1 MISTYINL
9 YQHTIKDI
17 MWERSRARN
26 RKTLL
31 LFLYVTTLTVY
42 YTHDMNKKIKK
53 WTKKI
58 RKIQKIPKKKKT
70 GSEKTRQKKFYSKNK
85 VYKNILPMCRILQ
98 IIFHPCYAC
107 YKNQKNTRNKHSVSY
122 NQKKQRIK
130 SQKITFKPK
139 QHI

>member
-1 MISTYINL
+1 
-9 YQHTIKDI
+9 
-17 MWERSRARN
+17 
-26 RKTLL
+26 
-31 LFLYVTTLTVY
+31 
-42 YTHDMNKKIKK
+42 MNKKN
-53 WTKKI
+53 
-58 RKIQKIPKKKKT
+58 QKNPENSEKKKK